1 LKVPFEV
8 PSNDFQ
14 NNNKLNYNKF
24 YPNNLNTKFFPNNF
38 ILNSNKIFQDYNK
51 NFYNWNCI
59 YFYPNSF
66 YCNYLNNFIPN
77 YNNPY
82 LLNPHIIQNSPF

>member
-1 LKVPFEV
+1 MPFEV

-51 NFYNWNCI
+51 NFYN
-59 YFYPNSF
+59 
-66 YCNYLNNFIPN
+66 
-77 YNNPY
+77 
-82 LLNPHIIQNSPF
+82 